1 MQPCVHISRAGA
13 AYPRWVRLLL
23 IRHGQ
28 TPANVDGAL
37 SSAAP
42 GPDLTDLG
50 REQAAALAEAFAD
63 EPIDGLYASIL
74 VRAQQTA
81 EPLGRSLGLPVTV
94 LDGVHEIEAGDF
106 EGRTDPESVKGY
118 LAPIMKWGG
127 GDLTATIPGAY
138 DGVHF
143 LTRFDRSVAQAAD
156 EHGDDATVAIVSH
169 AGAIRVWLGGRTTN
183 LDPAF
188 TSSHTLH
195 NTGVIVVVGT
205 PTGGWRVESWESEP
219 IGGETLDDR
228 QAPDPL
234 GHVL

>member
-1 MQPCVHISRAGA
+1 MADSQDPA
-13 AYPRWVRLLL
+13 AYPGRVRLLL

-28 TPANVDGAL
+28 TSANVSGAL

-50 REQAAALAEAFAD
+50 REQADALAQTLGGEQ
-63 EPIDGLYASIL
+63 IDGLYASTL
-74 VRAQQTA
+74 ARAQQTA
-81 EPLGRSLGLPVTV
+81 APLGRALGLPIGI
-94 LDGVHEIEAGDF
+94 LEGVHEIEAGDY
-106 EGRTDPESVKGY
+106 EDRTDPESLKAY
-118 LAPIMKWGG
+118 LAPIMKWGA

-143 LTRFDRSVAQAAD
+143 GRRFDASVAHVAEQ
-156 EHGDDATVAIVSH
+156 HGDDSTVAIVSH

-195 NTGVIVVVGT
+195 NTGVIVVSGT
-205 PTGGWRVESWESEP
+205 PRAGWKVDTWESEP
-219 IGGETLDDR
+219 IGGEILEDR
-228 QAPDPL
+228 RAPDPL
-234 GHVL
+234 GGVL